1 MWSSRDNTGEHLW
14 WIPNGNTTERV
25 KKNPALEGL
34 EIPETGAMAHATKL
48 LTKTLLM
55 YGAGR
60 GGDALFH
67 AADQETGKR
76 IGTVKLPAETNQA
89 PMTYLHEGKQYIALP
104 VGQRGFPG
112 SLVALALPN
121 EGGK

>member
-1 MWSSRDNTGEHLW
+1 
-14 WIPNGNTTERV
+14 
-25 KKNPALEGL
+25 
-34 EIPETGAMAHATKL
+34 MAHATKL

-55 YGAGR
+55 HGEGR

-67 AADQETGKR
+67 TADKKTGKR

-89 PMTYLHEGKQYIALP
+89 PMTYMHEGRQYIVLP

-112 SLVALALPN
+112 SLVALALAD